1 MIDDAFKRGHAAA
14 LARFKLSNMQMG
26 AAGYNPTLN
35 GQASAAQGTSP
46 AVSPP
51 SMTPPSNPAA
61 PGAAGAAKS
70 KVLG

>member
-1 MIDDAFKRGHAAA
+1 MIKSAFERGAAEA

-35 GQASAAQGTSP
+35 GQAAAAGTAPS
-46 AVSPP
+46 VSPP
-51 SMTPPSNPAA
+51 SLKPPTTPAA
-61 PGAAGAAKS
+61 PVATGAPKA

>member
-1 MIDDAFKRGHAAA
+1 MINDAFNKGRAAA

-35 GQASAAQGTSP
+35 GQASAAQGSAP

-51 SMTPPSNPAA
+51 SMSPPTNPAA
-61 PGAAGAAKS
+61 PSAAGAAKS

>member
-1 MIDDAFKRGHAAA
+1 MINDAFNRGRAAA
-14 LARFKLSNMQMG
+14 FSRFKLSNMQMG

-35 GQASAAQGTSP
+35 GQASAAQGGAP

-51 SMTPPSNPAA
+51 TASPPSNPAA

>member
-1 MIDDAFKRGHAAA
+1 MMKNAFDRGRAAA
-14 LARFKLSNMQMG
+14 LARFKLSNMQAG

-35 GQASAAQGTSP
+35 GQASAAQGAAP
-46 AVSPP
+46 AISPP
-51 SMTPPSNPAA
+51 SMAPPSNPAA